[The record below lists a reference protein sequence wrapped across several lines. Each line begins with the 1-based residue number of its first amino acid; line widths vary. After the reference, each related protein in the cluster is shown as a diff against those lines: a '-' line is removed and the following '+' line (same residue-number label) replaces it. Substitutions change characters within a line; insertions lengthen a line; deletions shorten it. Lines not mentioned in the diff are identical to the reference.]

1 MMKHPAPASLEE
13 LKQRI
18 RAFAHERGWERYHTP
33 KNLAMALIG
42 EAGELVERFQWLSPE
57 ESARLSPERH
67 EQVRQEIADV
77 LIYLTRLA
85 DLLDID
91 LLQAAAD
98 KIELNGQKYPV
109 GKARGNAAKYDE
121 L

>member
-1 MMKHPAPASLEE
+1 MNTPATPSLETLRDRVRE
-13 LKQRI
+13 
-18 RAFAHERGWERYHTP
+18 FALARQWDNYHTP
-33 KNLAMALIG
+33 KNLAMALIV
-42 EAGELVERFQWLSPE
+42 EAAELVERFQWLSPE
-57 ESARLSPERH
+57 ESAQLDPERH

-85 DLLDID
+85 DLLNID

-98 KIELNGQKYPV
+98 KLEINARKYPV
-109 GKARGNAAKYDE
+109 EQARGNATKYTE